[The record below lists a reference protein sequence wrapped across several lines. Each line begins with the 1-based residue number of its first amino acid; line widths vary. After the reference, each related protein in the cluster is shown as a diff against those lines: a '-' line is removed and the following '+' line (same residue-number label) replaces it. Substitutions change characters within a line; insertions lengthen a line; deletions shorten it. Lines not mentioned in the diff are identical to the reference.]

1 MLTNRCSL
9 RLSKILKEHR
19 FPQMS
24 IEFDSDYYDLSGNLL
39 YNVSSEVEKNNLIF
53 APYIAEVIDRFE
65 IDLDLYLSV
74 INTKEGYRYRIYDPE
89 SETEILSNP
98 NESEIASKVYEECIE
113 AAINYYYHD

>member
-65 IDLDLYLSV
+65 IDLDLYLS
-74 INTKEGYRYRIYDPE
+74 
-89 SETEILSNP
+89 
-98 NESEIASKVYEECIE
+98 KVYEECIE